1 MFRESKSQDKYFRIK
16 CSDWEYMV
24 LAENIDEAAS
34 KALKEVLELK
44 GKNTS
49 LSFTMCVE
57 EIADEKINLDFVYVP
72 KILEDIGLFNLSNE
86 LSSLSDFFL
95 DKHAKAY

>member
-1 MFRESKSQDKYFRIK
+1 
-16 CSDWEYMV
+16 MV

-95 DKHAKAY
+95 DKGKNPH